1 MHKTSCGIKY
11 PRQTVHI
18 NPRVQADSA
27 CNSILFMRP
36 RGINASLFS
45 AQRIDLFYCLE
56 DGTPTTGCIFFF
68 GARKLRAK
76 LWSICINQ
84 TQEAQEHDF
93 VYISHPCFLFSLSY
107 FLITPIFLV
116 GLKKVFLCSMDFHNM
131 SLFFFLPITGYL

>member
-18 NPRVQADSA
+18 NHRVQADSA

-56 DGTPTTGCIFFF
+56 DGTPTTGCVFFF

-84 TQEAQEHDF
+84 RQETQEHDF
-93 VYISHPCFLFSLSY
+93 VYIISSLLSFFLILFSHHSNFLSWSE
-107 FLITPIFLV
+107 
-116 GLKKVFLCSMDFHNM
+116 K
-131 SLFFFLPITGYL
+131 SLFVFYGFL